1 MNSPRWRPVHATS
14 HRHALGMLFLR
25 ILPLGLFS
33 VLALAL
39 LVARVVFTQNSVFLV
54 FAWNLFLAWV
64 PLALALGLERAS
76 RLGSAS
82 LLGVAWLAFFPNAPY
97 LVTDLVHLRHRAPV
111 PLWYDVAFFATLA
124 LAGLFVGLA
133 SLEIVHR
140 VLRRHVSARAAWAL
154 VLLISALSGY
164 AIYLGRF
171 LRWNSWDLFTRPLG
185 VLASVASDVTH
196 ARPWGVSVVFGA
208 IVFASYVAYWG
219 RQHGPRGIVAASSET
234 PPETYAPS

>member
-1 MNSPRWRPVHATS
+1 MLIRRIFPLSLFTAL
-14 HRHALGMLFLR
+14 ALG
-25 ILPLGLFS
+25 
-33 VLALAL
+33 L
-39 LVARVVFTQNSVFLV
+39 LVARVAYTENAVFLV

-64 PLALALGLERAS
+64 PLGLALGLERAS
-76 RLGSAS
+76 RVSVAVGLS
-82 LLGVAWLAFFPNAPY
+82 LAWLAFFPNAPY

-140 VLRRHVSARAAWAL
+140 VMRRHVPARVAWAL
-154 VLLISALSGY
+154 LGVISALSGY

-171 LRWNSWDLFTRPLG
+171 LRWNSWDLVTRPLG
-185 VLASVASDVTH
+185 VLGSVASDVTH

-208 IVFASYVAYWG
+208 IIFASYVAYWG
-219 RQHGPRGIVAASSET
+219 RAHSP
-234 PPETYAPS
+234 APSADPCPAS

>member
-1 MNSPRWRPVHATS
+1 
-14 HRHALGMLFLR
+14 MLFLR
-25 ILPLGLFS
+25 VLPLALFS
-33 VLALAL
+33 ALAVGL
-39 LVARVVFTQNSVFLV
+39 LVARVAFTESLVFLV

-64 PLALALGLERAS
+64 PLALALGLERATRVS
-76 RLGSAS
+76 SGAAF
-82 LLGVAWLAFFPNAPY
+82 GVAWLAFFPNAPY

-140 VLRRHVSARAAWAL
+140 VLRRHLGARAAWAL
-154 VLLISALSGY
+154 VLLISGLSGY

-185 VLASVASDVTH
+185 VLGSVVADVTH

-208 IVFASYVAYWG
+208 IIFASYVAYWG
-219 RQHGPRGIVAASSET
+219 RQREPQGDGAPGPGSPA
-234 PPETYAPS
+234 ETYAPS

>member
-1 MNSPRWRPVHATS
+1 
-14 HRHALGMLFLR
+14 MLFLR

-140 VLRRHVSARAAWAL
+140 VLRRHVGARAAWGL
-154 VLLISALSGY
+154 VLLIFRPFKVGDHVKVAGVDGVVE
-164 AIYLGRF
+164 AI
-171 LRWNSWDLFTRPLG
+171 DLFTCEFK
-185 VLASVASDVTH
+185 SSDNRRLIVPNNAIFGATIDNVTH
-196 ARPWGVSVVFGA
+196 FPERRVDVS
-208 IVFASYVAYWG
+208 I
-219 RQHGPRGIVAASSET
+219 SSPYDADHRT
-234 PPETYAPS
+234 T